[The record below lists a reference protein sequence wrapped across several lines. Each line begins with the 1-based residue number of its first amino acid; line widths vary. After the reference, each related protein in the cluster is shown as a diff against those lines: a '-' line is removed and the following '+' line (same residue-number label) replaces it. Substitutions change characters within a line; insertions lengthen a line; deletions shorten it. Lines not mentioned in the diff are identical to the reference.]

1 MATLNKPTRNERTT
15 HEGAMAHPINP
26 EQELRRSVM
35 ACMLW
40 EKQFYEDGESIAD
53 RIKGLIVAMCKAGKE
68 QVVADIAREARN
80 EQNLRHVPL
89 LVARE
94 LALHGYQGTANLL
107 ADIIQR
113 PDELTEFMAI
123 YWADGKTPVSAQVK
137 KGLAKAFVKFNSYQL
152 GKYNRPKAIKLRD
165 VLFISH
171 AKPKDTEQADMW
183 KRLVDGTLEVPDTW
197 EVALSTGQDKKET
210 WTRLIESKKLGGL
223 AMLRNLRNMQEADVP
238 EATIK
243 KGIAGMNASRV
254 LPFRFIAAAKFGPR
268 FEPELEA
275 AMFRSIETKLDGRTV
290 VLVDGSGSMNGDIS
304 AKSDMTRFEAACA
317 LAMIAR
323 EIFADTLVFVF
334 SNQVSEVA
342 PRRGFALRDAVTAA
356 AVFRGTDLRGAVEA
370 INGAGEYDRII
381 VITDEQSYNRPGAPT
396 GKGYMIN
403 VASYQNGVGYGPWTH
418 IDGWS
423 EAVFKYIVAIE
434 Q

>member
-1 MATLNKPTRNERTT
+1 MATLNKPTKNERTT
-15 HEGAMAHPINP
+15 HEGTMAHPINP

-40 EKQFYEDGESIAD
+40 EKQFYEDGDSIAD
-53 RIKGLIVAMCKAGKE
+53 RVKGLIVAMCKAGKE
-68 QVVADIAREARN
+68 QVIADIAREARN

-94 LALHGYQGTANLL
+94 LARHGYQGTASLL

-152 GKYNRPKAIKLRD
+152 GKYNRPNAIKLRD

-197 EVALSTGQDKKET
+197 ENALSTGENPRDA
-210 WTRLIESKKLGGL
+210 WIRLIEGKKLGGL

-254 LPFRFIAAAKFGPR
+254 LPFRFIAAAKYGPR
-268 FEPELEA
+268 FEPELET
-275 AMFRSIETKLDGRTV
+275 AMFRSTETKLDGRTV
-290 VLVDGSGSMNGDIS
+290 ILVDGSGSMNWVIS
-304 AKSDMTRFEAACA
+304 EKSDMTRFEAACA

-323 EIFADTLVFVF
+323 EMFDDTLVFVF
-334 SNQVSEVA
+334 SNGVYEVA
-342 PRRGFALRDAVTAA
+342 PRRGFGLRDAIKDKAE
-356 AVFRGTDLRGAVEA
+356 FRSTQLGSA
-370 INGAGEYDRII
+370 IQVINAKVAYDRII
-381 VITDEQSYNRPGAPT
+381 VVTDEQSHDRPGPPA

-403 VASYQNGVGYGPWTH
+403 VASAQNGVGYGEWTH